1 MIMLLLISVSVY
13 GTTYQAT
20 EAAIED
26 IETLDSEFNTALAK
40 DFSKAKC
47 CMATGCRCIKAAAAK
62 PTCARTYVKGR
73 SCTELS
79 EKMTFDTHDRKKN
92 SSASVCTRRTLV
104 AASQG

>member
-1 MIMLLLISVSVY
+1 MLLLVAAVVH

-26 IETLDSEFNTALAK
+26 TETLDSEFDNALAK

-73 SCTELS
+73 PCTELS
-79 EKMTFDTHDRKKN
+79 EKMTFDTHERE
-92 SSASVCTRRTLV
+92 
-104 AASQG
+104 